1 VTGVLA
7 DQAGK
12 PGPDHPAT
20 ASGAGRAVGG
30 AGPKGEAIA
39 AAALRL
45 FLRDGY
51 ERTSVDAIAAEAG
64 VSKRTIYNRYGDKE
78 NLFLSVLMETSAAM
92 LAAFGRIAD
101 AHLGEITDVQ
111 EDLTAFA
118 RDVAINLLQ
127 APERI
132 AMARL
137 MMAEAPYFPALLRAQ
152 MRPQTMTSTIARALA
167 RLAEAGWLEIADPV
181 EAADHLSA
189 LTFGQIN
196 NKSMFGAVP
205 VSDADI
211 ERMVTGGVAAFVR
224 AYRPA

>member
-1 VTGVLA
+1 MPSGLAEHTGSR
-7 DQAGK
+7 
-12 PGPDHPAT
+12 GP
-20 ASGAGRAVGG
+20 GRAVGAAG
-30 AGPKGEAIA
+30 AKGEAIS

-78 NLFLSVLMETSAAM
+78 SLFLSVLRDTYAAM
-92 LAAFGRIAD
+92 TATFGRIAE
-101 AHLGEITDVQ
+101 AHLSEITDVRQ
-111 EDLTAFA
+111 DLTAFA
-118 RDVAINLLQ
+118 RDVAFTLLR

-132 AMARL
+132 GLIRL
-137 MMAEAPYFPALLRAQ
+137 MMAEAPYFPALLREQAQ
-152 MRPQTMTSTIARALA
+152 PQTMTGILARALA
-167 RLAEAGWLEIADPV
+167 RLAEAGQLQITDPV

-189 LTFGQIN
+189 LTFGQLN

-205 VSDADI
+205 VSDAET
-211 ERMVTGGVAAFVR
+211 ERMVTGGVAAFLR